1 MTVLE
6 LMISIAI
13 LGMLLFLLRAG
24 LRVLTKADL
33 VENATEMATVM
44 KRAGDLAIETGEMH
58 RVVIDLE
65 KGIYLVEVCQGA
77 TTIMR
82 NEQVRNDDPRI
93 KDKIDRGKER
103 FAQLPAD
110 ALAAGDPDEATK
122 RATAVAGHHVA
133 DRQCVPVQGGVS
145 GVAVPEKREG
155 EPERG
160 EWNRALSTSKGIK
173 FGKIWVQH
181 QNDPST
187 KGQVAIFFFP
197 VGSAE
202 KAIVEIT
209 DDSDTFTV
217 LVHGLTG
224 RVELRDGKLRD
235 PEDHMM
241 RNAMGDKDAKRE
253 GEK

>member
-6 LMISIAI
+6 LMIVIAI

-33 VENATEMATVM
+33 VENATEMATLL
-44 KRAGDLAIETGEMH
+44 KRTSDLAIENGEMH
-58 RVVIDLE
+58 RVVIDME
-65 KGIYLVEVCQGA
+65 KGLYTVEVCHGA
-77 TTIMR
+77 TTIFR
-82 NEQVRNDDPRI
+82 NEQVRNDDPRL

-103 FAQLPAD
+103 LSQLPQD

-122 RATAVAGHHVA
+122 RASAVAGHHVA
-133 DRQCVPVQGGVS
+133 DRQCQPVQGGVS
-145 GVAVPEKREG
+145 GIAVKEKQED
-155 EPERG
+155 EPELG
-160 EWNRALSTSKGIK
+160 EWTRRLSVKKGIK
-173 FGKIWVQH
+173 FKEVWVQH
-181 QNDPST
+181 QTDSST

-202 KAIVEIT
+202 KAVIEIT

-224 RVELRDGKLRD
+224 RVELRDGRLRD
-235 PEDHMM
+235 VDDHMM

-253 GEK
+253 GDK